1 MPVMANN
8 SLILPL
14 TGSPGSSSGAGRDSF
29 ILPLNT
35 GASKEV
41 KIQPKQRSTSVADR
55 IPSDSRAPDSLEGNR
70 SLSCLSF
77 PEDRGK
83 YYMSFQISKYARKE
97 EKTNVEAVRQFF
109 PSLAEQGFVNFM
121 KFNIVAEAMIC
132 LPMPIQMTDSLET
145 DYAQENLGE
154 IVPFLA
160 GGREGSV
167 SAETVDQQGYAEVLL
182 SALNRIG
189 TRNVVGDVLVKE
201 ALLAKLAATGSAINK
216 YLTVLP
222 KGPVY
227 KRHNFSWRLSPRN
240 ARESRVL
247 RKIIATFSKEMS
259 MEVSEEQLIFKA
271 PKIFQIEFHP
281 DTKFLYYFKPAVL
294 QQFKVN
300 YAGNQGNVP
309 AFYRDTGAPETVEI
323 EMIFTELEFWSPKD
337 YDAILNA

>member
-1 MPVMANN
+1 MANN
-8 SLILPL
+8 SITLPL
-14 TGSPGSSSGAGRDSF
+14 TGSPGSSSGAGRDSV

-35 GASKEV
+35 GASKEA
-41 KIQPKQRSTSVADR
+41 KIDPKVRSTSVADR
-55 IPSDSRAPDSLEGNR
+55 IPSDIRITDSLEGNR
-70 SLSCLSF
+70 GLSCLSF

-83 YYMSFQISKYARKE
+83 YYMSFIMSKYSRSE
-97 EKTNVEAVRQFF
+97 EKTNINAVRYLF
-109 PSLAEQGFVNFM
+109 PSLAEQGFTNFM
-121 KFNIVAEAMIC
+121 KFSIKAEGMIC
-132 LPMPIQMTDSLET
+132 LPLPTQMTDSLET
-145 DYAQENLGE
+145 DYAQENLGD

-167 SAETVDQQGYAEVLL
+167 SGETIDEQGYAETLL
-182 SALNRIG
+182 NALNRIG
-189 TRNVVGDVLVKE
+189 TRSAGGDIILRE
-201 ALLAKLAATGSAINK
+201 ALLSKLAATGSAINK

-240 ARESRVL
+240 AKESRTL

-271 PKIFQIEFHP
+271 PKVFQIQFHP

-294 QQFKVN
+294 QQFRVN

-323 EMIFTELEFWSPKD
+323 EMVFTELEFWSPKD